1 MGHYSTVK
9 LVLTG
14 KLTGRN
20 VTLNRVRFTN
30 GLGEAQ
36 VNPEAVQ
43 AFVTYMARSH
53 RIYQAGSPALL
64 AIQERDKAD
73 GLLDHLQKDTAS
85 VDGASAGLQGAAAGP
100 AGTLSKTRS
109 LFGIGND
116 ADQAGGPG
124 VVPLRSGHADAG
136 LG

>member
-1 MGHYSTVK
+1 MGYYSAIK

-36 VNPEAVQ
+36 VNPEAKQ
-43 AFVTYMARSH
+43 GFLTYMARSH
-53 RIYQAGSPALL
+53 RIYEQGSPAL
-64 AIQERDKAD
+64 AAVKERDKAD
-73 GLLDHLQKDTAS
+73 GLLDHLQTNTAS
-85 VDGASAGLQGAAAGP
+85 VDGAPAGLQGAPAGS
-100 AGTLSKTRS
+100 AGTLPEARELLGS
-109 LFGIGND
+109 GND

-124 VVPLRSGHADAG
+124 
-136 LG
+136 